1 MLQNEGD
8 DVFTSDQAQP
18 WPLAFEREGV
28 AAVSSKGH
36 EHDEFASALDTD
48 GLLHFRIECCQ
59 RGILPRSY
67 FPAKDL

>member
-18 WPLAFEREGV
+18 WPLAFECQGI

-36 EHDEFASALDTD
+36 EHDEFAGALDTD
-48 GLLHFRIECCQ
+48 ELLHFRSAD
-59 RGILPRSY
+59 GGGLVLTL
-67 FPAKDL
+67 DLEQGDR